1 MPNEKGLACQNENSN
16 VSTSSSTYVFYFGLD
31 LAGSNEQPLLW
42 KESLFPFQNF
52 KQNSIYK

>member
-16 VSTSSSTYVFYFGLD
+16 VSTSTYVFYFGLD